1 MKGLATRT
9 TKLGFHI
16 LRLHY
21 SCDPDKD
28 PDTPAGKKWYAEARR
43 GMSDARFRQ
52 EYELDYGA
60 LGGQRVFPDFEETLH
75 VVEPR
80 FPINSD
86 AMTVWL
92 ACDPHPRTA
101 HAFLWAAVGKD
112 GDIAVVW
119 SSWRENAEKKLISE
133 YAEMLHKADCHPF
146 KLKPYRRI
154 MDVAGK
160 SFNADEERDI
170 FQAYRD
176 AKMRVEEGGKVVDK
190 RIQVIFQPAK
200 KDIGHVGLELINQA
214 LKPEPFVVGDNVVSR
229 PRLTIWAKC
238 GDNDELIYQ
247 LKSLR
252 YREWRGNVTDKDAPE
267 EPQDKR
273 RHLVDCLKYIML
285 DRPRFVDRQSS
296 EQEEQF
302 NPNTV
307 IAIGRRR

>member
-1 MKGLATRT
+1 MSPDALPYSELWGIAQGPDIIRQHVGSGLFIDEGAFQSDLESLIGCSQTGIGGGRLDIVSSASPGFFQELVEDRVRVKGLATRT

-28 PDTPAGKKWYAEARR
+28 PDTPAGKKWYAEARQN
-43 GMSDARFRQ
+43 MSDARFRQ

-80 FPINSD
+80 FPIKSD

-214 LKPEPFVVGDNVVSR
+214 LTQT
-229 PRLTIWAKC
+229 LC
-238 GDNDELIYQ
+238 C
-247 LKSLR
+247 
-252 YREWRGNVTDKDAPE
+252 WR
-267 EPQDKR
+267 QR
-273 RHLVDCLKYIML
+273 R
-285 DRPRFVDRQSS
+285 
-296 EQEEQF
+296 
-302 NPNTV
+302 
-307 IAIGRRR
+307 